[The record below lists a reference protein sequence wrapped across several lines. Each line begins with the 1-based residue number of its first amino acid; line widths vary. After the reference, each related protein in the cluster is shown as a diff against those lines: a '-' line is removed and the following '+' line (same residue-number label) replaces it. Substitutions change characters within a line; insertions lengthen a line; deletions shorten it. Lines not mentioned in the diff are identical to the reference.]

1 MTTPSVPDSGQTP
14 YPRLNYT
21 TFTMH
26 IAHKYRLLGSIL
38 AFSAVLLGAFGAH
51 ALKQTLSAH
60 DSIQTWETAVRYQ
73 MWHALGLILLSL
85 INERQ
90 ALPKMIGPC
99 LVIGTLLFSG
109 SLYGLALDGPN
120 WLGPIT
126 PLGGLCLIA
135 GWALLAYACV
145 KNKAPS
151 LGLLSGHSGD
161 APQRKATQRIR

>member
-1 MTTPSVPDSGQTP
+1 
-14 YPRLNYT
+14 
-21 TFTMH
+21 MH

-38 AFSAVLLGAFGAH
+38 ALSAVLFGAFGAH

-60 DSIQTWETAVRYQ
+60 DSTQTWETAVRYQ
-73 MWHALGLILLSL
+73 MWHALGLIVLSL
-85 INERQ
+85 ISERQ
-90 ALPKMIGPC
+90 TLPKMIGTC

-135 GWALLAYACV
+135 GWALLAYSCV
-145 KNKAPS
+145 KNKS
-151 LGLLSGHSGD
+151 
-161 APQRKATQRIR
+161 Q